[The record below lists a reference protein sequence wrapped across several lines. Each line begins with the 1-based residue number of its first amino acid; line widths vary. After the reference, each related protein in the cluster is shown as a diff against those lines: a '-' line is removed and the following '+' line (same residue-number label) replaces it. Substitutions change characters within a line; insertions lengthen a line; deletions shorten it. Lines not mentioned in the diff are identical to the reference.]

1 VPHPFLSHEW
11 LVEARAIR
19 DEFRDRTTPATAL
32 PAVRINHVITDVPF
46 GDGELKAHTD
56 TSSGTVETDVGHI
69 DGAEA
74 TVTMPYLTAKAVM
87 VEGNFQAAM
96 QDFMAGRIKVEGDL
110 TKLMAF
116 QQLAQGVDAT
126 AQEINERIRAIT
138 E

>member
-1 VPHPFLSHEW
+1 VAHPFLSDEW

-19 DEFRDRTTPATAL
+19 DEVRAGSAPPVGL

-46 GDGELKAHTD
+46 GDGNLRAHTD
-56 TSSGTVETDVGHI
+56 TTSGTVETDVGHL
-69 DGAEA
+69 DDADA

-96 QDFMAGRIKVEGDL
+96 QDFMAGRIKVEGDIS
-110 TKLMAF
+110 KLMAF
-116 QQLAQGVDAT
+116 QQLGQGVDAT
-126 AQEINERIRAIT
+126 AQELNERIRSIT